1 LKIRFNKKK
10 DKKSTE
16 YVIDWLVSLMLVWWV
31 ISYDWIWVDYDML
44 DGNDEIKLTVSDWI
58 DWINENRREEKRKD
72 ENLEYLRKCQV

>member
-1 LKIRFNKKK
+1 LKIRLNKKK

-16 YVIDWLVSLMLVWWV
+16 YIIDWLVSLMLIWWV
-31 ISYDWIWVDYDML
+31 MSYDWIWVDYDIL

>member
-1 LKIRFNKKK
+1 
-10 DKKSTE
+10 
-16 YVIDWLVSLMLVWWV
+16 MLVWWV
-31 ISYDWIWVDYDML
+31 ISYDWIWVDYDIL